1 MDRFQEQIIFNA
13 LNEDLLA
20 CGDITSNCLIPEDHK
35 STFKLIVNEDAILAG
50 LDIFVRTFK
59 LLEKN
64 KNSIVVRSDF
74 KDGDKIKKT
83 SVIATISGFTK
94 NILKGERTALNFIC
108 HLSGIATLTYK
119 LVNLIKNTGVVLL
132 DTRKTT
138 PGLRCLEKKAVLL
151 GGGKNH
157 RFNLSQ
163 MILIKDNHI
172 DVTCDLEKAVKKS
185 RKCYGKKYKIEVE
198 VRNLKELKT
207 AISSSSKPDIIMF
220 DNWKVKDLKKALKLV
235 PKHIRTEASGQ
246 ISLENIKEYAKT
258 GINYISTGYM
268 IKNAKWVDFSL
279 NAVI

>member
-1 MDRFQEQIIFNA
+1 MDRFQEQIILNA

-20 CGDITSNCLIPEDHK
+20 SGDITSNCLIPEDHK

-50 LDIFVRTFK
+50 LDIFVKTFK
-59 LLEKN
+59 LLEK
-64 KNSIVVRSDF
+64 KENSIIVKSNF

-83 SVIATISGFTK
+83 SVVATISGFTK

-138 PGLRCLEKKAVLL
+138 PGLRYLEKKAVLL
-151 GGGKNH
+151 GKGKNH

-163 MILIKDNHI
+163 MVLIKDNHI

-185 RKCYGKKYKIEVE
+185 RKCYGKKYKIEIE

-207 AISSSSKPDIIMF
+207 TISSSSKPDIIMF

-235 PKHIRTEASGQ
+235 PKHIHTEASGQ

-258 GINYISTGYM
+258 KINYISTGYM

-279 NAVI
+279 RTGN